1 MLGSW
6 REELGRCG
14 IFRFNLL
21 PKNKN
26 KKYQV
31 MSSRLT
37 TVDRSEAANVDLTV
51 KNSKRRREAMVVME
65 TATGYQS
72 TVGCADY
79 GLGENVPV

>member
-1 MLGSW
+1 MLGHW

-37 TVDRSEAANVDLTV
+37 TVDRSEVANVDPTV

-72 TVGCADY
+72 TAGFADY
-79 GLGENVPV
+79 GLGENVAV

>member
-1 MLGSW
+1 
-6 REELGRCG
+6 
-14 IFRFNLL
+14 
-21 PKNKN
+21 
-26 KKYQV
+26 

-37 TVDRSEAANVDLTV
+37 TVDRSEAANVDPTV

>member
-1 MLGSW
+1 MLENW
-6 REELGRCG
+6 RERCE

-72 TVGCADY
+72 TAGFADY
-79 GLGENVPV
+79 GLGENVAV

>member
-1 MLGSW
+1 M
-6 REELGRCG
+6 
-14 IFRFNLL
+14 L

-37 TVDRSEAANVDLTV
+37 TVDRSGAANVDLTV

-65 TATGYQS
+65 TATGCNQS
-72 TVGCADY
+72 TAGFADY
-79 GLGENVPV
+79 RLGENVPV

>member
-1 MLGSW
+1 MLGNW

-37 TVDRSEAANVDLTV
+37 TVDRSEVANVDPTV

-65 TATGYQS
+65 TATGYHC
-72 TVGCADY
+72 TVGFADY

>member
-1 MLGSW
+1 
-6 REELGRCG
+6 
-14 IFRFNLL
+14 
-21 PKNKN
+21 
-26 KKYQV
+26 

-37 TVDRSEAANVDLTV
+37 TGALSEAANVDPTV

-72 TVGCADY
+72 TAGFADY

>member
-1 MLGSW
+1 MLENW
-6 REELGRCG
+6 RERCE

-37 TVDRSEAANVDLTV
+37 TVDRSEAANVDPTV

-72 TVGCADY
+72 TVGFADY

>member
-1 MLGSW
+1 MLGHW
-6 REELGRCG
+6 REELGQCG

-21 PKNKN
+21 PKR

-37 TVDRSEAANVDLTV
+37 TVDRSEAANVDPTV

-72 TVGCADY
+72 TVGFADY
-79 GLGENVPV
+79 GLGENVLV

>member
-1 MLGSW
+1 MLENW
-6 REELGRCG
+6 RERCE

-37 TVDRSEAANVDLTV
+37 TVDRSEAANVDPTV

-65 TATGYQS
+65 TATGYHY
-72 TVGCADY
+72 TVGFWMK
-79 GLGENVPV
+79 GLGENIPV